1 MSSLLGILGLFT
13 LLSTALL
20 LSENRSAINIKTV
33 LYGLIFQLIFA
44 LFILKTPFGA
54 PIFSFLDQS
63 INILIGFSS
72 SGSDFLFKSYI
83 DGVGFHPGLINFAFS
98 TLPTIIFFS
107 SLVAVLYHFGI
118 LQTIIKFIA
127 RRMQLT
133 LGTSG
138 SETLS
143 VAGNIF
149 LGQTES
155 PLMVRPFVS
164 KMTKSELMAVMT
176 GGFATVS
183 GGVLAIYV
191 SWLTNIQGIAGHLLA
206 ASVMSAPAALVVAK
220 IIYPETEESQT
231 MGNVNVNIEQ
241 TNINAMEAL
250 SNGATDGLK
259 LAANIAAML
268 IAFISFVAM
277 VNYFL
282 SFGGTS
288 MEEIFGIIFRPL
300 AWTMGVPWNEAQLV
314 GMLMGKKI
322 VLTELVAYGDLQN
335 LIRDGMISE
344 RSAIISTYALCGFSN
359 FAFSTLPTIIFF
371 SSLVAV
377 LYHFGILQ
385 AIIKFIARRMQLT
398 LGTSGSETLSVAGH
412 LF

>member
-1 MSSLLGILGLFT
+1 MGSLLGILGLFT
-13 LLSTALL
+13 LLSIALL
-20 LSENRSAINIKTV
+20 LSENRSAINLKTV

-191 SWLTNIQGIAGHLLA
+191 SWLTDIQGIAGHLLA

-231 MGNVNVNIEQ
+231 MGDINVNIEQ

-288 MEEIFGIIFRPL
+288 MEEIFGVIFRPL

-359 FAFSTLPTIIFF
+359 FASIGIQLGGIGAMAPERKKDLAKLVTKAMFGGAIASWLTATI
-371 SSLVAV
+371 
-377 LYHFGILQ
+377 
-385 AIIKFIARRMQLT
+385 
-398 LGTSGSETLSVAGH
+398 AG
-412 LF
+412 LLL

>member
-1 MSSLLGILGLFT
+1 MGSLLGILGLFT
-13 LLSTALL
+13 LLSIALL
-20 LSENRSAINIKTV
+20 LSENRSAINLKTV

-191 SWLTNIQGIAGHLLA
+191 SWLTEIQGIAGHLLA

-231 MGNVNVNIEQ
+231 MGDVNVKIEQ

-288 MEEIFGIIFRPL
+288 MEEIFGVIFRPL

-359 FAFSTLPTIIFF
+359 FASIGIQLGGIGAMAPERKKDLAKLVTKAMFGGAIASWLTATI
-371 SSLVAV
+371 
-377 LYHFGILQ
+377 
-385 AIIKFIARRMQLT
+385 
-398 LGTSGSETLSVAGH
+398 AG
-412 LF
+412 LLL

>member
-1 MSSLLGILGLFT
+1 MSSFLGILGLFT
-13 LLSTALL
+13 LLAIAYL
-20 LSENRSAINIKTV
+20 LSENKNAINYKTV
-33 LYGLIFQLIFA
+33 VYGLIFQLLFA

-54 PIFSFLDQS
+54 PIFSFLDTS
-63 INILIGFSS
+63 INILISFSS
-72 SGSDFLFKSYI
+72 SGSDFLFRSYV
-83 DGVGFHPGLINFAFS
+83 DGVGFHPGLVNFAFS

-107 SLVAVLYHFGI
+107 SLVAVLYHYGI
-118 LQTIIKFIA
+118 LQSVIKFIA
-127 RRMQLT
+127 KRMQQS

-155 PLMVRPFVS
+155 PLMVRPFVG
-164 KMTKSELMAVMT
+164 KMTNSELMAVMT

-191 SWLTNIQGIAGHLLA
+191 SWLTDIPGIAGHLLA

-220 IIYPETEESQT
+220 IIYPETQESKT
-231 MGNVNVNIEQ
+231 MGDVNINIEQ

-282 SFGGTS
+282 SFAGTS
-288 MEEIFGIIFRPL
+288 MEEIFGIVFRPL

-322 VLTELVAYGDLQN
+322 VLTELVAYGDLQT
-335 LIRDGMISE
+335 LIQEGAISQ

-359 FAFSTLPTIIFF
+359 FASIGIQLGGIGAMAPDRKKDLAKLVTKAMFGGAIASWLTATI
-371 SSLVAV
+371 A
-377 LYHFGILQ
+377 GIL
-385 AIIKFIARRMQLT
+385 L
-398 LGTSGSETLSVAGH
+398 
-412 LF
+412 

>member
-1 MSSLLGILGLFT
+1 MGSLLGVLGLFT
-13 LLSTALL
+13 LLSIAFAM
-20 LSENRSAINIKTV
+20 SENRRAINIKTV
-33 LYGLIFQLIFA
+33 VYGLIFQLIFA

-54 PIFSFLDQS
+54 PIFSFLDNS

-118 LQTIIKFIA
+118 LQAIIKFIA

-155 PLMVRPFVS
+155 PLMVRPFVN

-191 SWLTNIQGIAGHLLA
+191 SWLTDIQGIAGHLLA

-231 MGNVNVNIEQ
+231 MGDVNVNIEQ

-277 VNYFL
+277 VNYLL
-282 SFGGTS
+282 SFAGTS

-359 FAFSTLPTIIFF
+359 FASIGIQLGGIGAMAPDRKKDLAKLVTKAMFGGAIASWLTATI
-371 SSLVAV
+371 
-377 LYHFGILQ
+377 
-385 AIIKFIARRMQLT
+385 
-398 LGTSGSETLSVAGH
+398 AG
-412 LF
+412 LLL

>member
-1 MSSLLGILGLFT
+1 MGSLLGILGLFT
-13 LLSTALL
+13 LLSIALL
-20 LSENRSAINIKTV
+20 LSENRSAINLKTV

-54 PIFSFLDQS
+54 PIFSFLDKS

-98 TLPTIIFFS
+98 TLPNIIFFS

-191 SWLTNIQGIAGHLLA
+191 SWLTDIQGIAGHLLA

-231 MGNVNVNIEQ
+231 MGDVNVNIEQ

-288 MEEIFGIIFRPL
+288 MEEIFGVIFRPL

-359 FAFSTLPTIIFF
+359 FASIGIQLGGIGAMAPERKKDLAKLVTKAMFGGAIASWLTATI
-371 SSLVAV
+371 
-377 LYHFGILQ
+377 
-385 AIIKFIARRMQLT
+385 
-398 LGTSGSETLSVAGH
+398 AG
-412 LF
+412 LLL

>member
-1 MSSLLGILGLFT
+1 MGGLIGVLGLFT
-13 LLSTALL
+13 LLSIAFAM
-20 LSENRSAINIKTV
+20 SENRKAINIKTV

-54 PIFSFLDQS
+54 PIFSFLDNS

-118 LQTIIKFIA
+118 LQVIIKFIA

-155 PLMVRPFVS
+155 PLMVRPFVN

-191 SWLTNIQGIAGHLLA
+191 SWLTDIQGIAGHLLA

-231 MGNVNVNIEQ
+231 MGDVNVNIEQ

-259 LAANIAAML
+259 LAANTAAML

-277 VNYFL
+277 VNYLL
-282 SFGGTS
+282 SFAGTS

-359 FAFSTLPTIIFF
+359 FASIGIQLGGIGAMAPDRKKDLAKLVTKAMFGGAIASWLTATI
-371 SSLVAV
+371 
-377 LYHFGILQ
+377 
-385 AIIKFIARRMQLT
+385 
-398 LGTSGSETLSVAGH
+398 AG
-412 LF
+412 LLL

>member
-1 MSSLLGILGLFT
+1 MGSLLGILGLFT
-13 LLSTALL
+13 LLSIALL
-20 LSENRSAINIKTV
+20 LSENRSAINLKTV
-33 LYGLIFQLIFA
+33 LYGLIFQLVFA

-54 PIFSFLDQS
+54 PIFSFLDKS

-191 SWLTNIQGIAGHLLA
+191 SWLTDIQGIAGHLLA

-231 MGNVNVNIEQ
+231 MGDVNVNIEQ

-268 IAFISFVAM
+268 IAIISFVAM

-288 MEEIFGIIFRPL
+288 MEEIFGVIFRPL

-322 VLTELVAYGDLQN
+322 VLTELIAYGDLQN
-335 LIRDGMISE
+335 LIRDGMISD

-359 FAFSTLPTIIFF
+359 FASIGIQLGGIGAMAPERKKDLAKLVTKAMFGGAIASWLTATIAGL
-371 SSLVAV
+371 LV
-377 LYHFGILQ
+377 
-385 AIIKFIARRMQLT
+385 
-398 LGTSGSETLSVAGH
+398 
-412 LF
+412 

>member
-1 MSSLLGILGLFT
+1 MSNFFGIIGVVT
-13 LLSTALL
+13 LLFIAFL
-20 LSENRSAINIKTV
+20 LSENKKKINLKTIGF
-33 LYGLIFQLIFA
+33 GLSFQFLFA

-54 PIFSFLDQS
+54 PVFSFLDS
-63 INILIGFSS
+63 AINTLINFSTY
-72 SGSDFLFKSYI
+72 GSDFLFRSYVE
-83 DGVGFHPGLINFAFS
+83 GVGFHPSLTNFAFS

-107 SLVAVLYHFGI
+107 SLVAVLYHYGI
-118 LQTIIKFIA
+118 LQTVIRFIA
-127 RRMQLT
+127 RQMQLT

-155 PLMVRPFVS
+155 PLMVKPFV
-164 KMTKSELMAVMT
+164 KNMTKSELMAVMT

-191 SWLTNIQGIAGHLLA
+191 SWLSNIPGIAGHLLA
-206 ASVMSAPAALVVAK
+206 ASVMSAPAALVIAK
-220 IIYPETEESQT
+220 IIYPENEKSETS
-231 MGNVNVNIEQ
+231 GNINVTIEQ

-277 VNYFL
+277 INYFL
-282 SFGGTS
+282 AFAGTS
-288 MEEIFGIIFRPL
+288 MEEIFGFIFRPL
-300 AWTMGVPWNEAQLV
+300 AWTMGIPWNEAQLI

-322 VLTELVAYGDLQN
+322 VLTELIAYGDLQN
-335 LIRDGMISE
+335 LIDNNLISD
-344 RSAIISTYALCGFSN
+344 RSAIIATYALCGFSN
-359 FAFSTLPTIIFF
+359 FASIGIQLGGIGAMAPERKKDLAKLVTKAMFGGALASWLTATI
-371 SSLVAV
+371 A
-377 LYHFGILQ
+377 GIL
-385 AIIKFIARRMQLT
+385 I
-398 LGTSGSETLSVAGH
+398 
-412 LF
+412 

>member
-1 MSSLLGILGLFT
+1 MGSLLGVLGLFT
-13 LLSTALL
+13 LLSIAFAMA
-20 LSENRSAINIKTV
+20 ENRRAINIKTV
-33 LYGLIFQLIFA
+33 VYGLIFQLIFA

-54 PIFSFLDQS
+54 PIFSFLDNS

-118 LQTIIKFIA
+118 LQAIIKFIA

-155 PLMVRPFVS
+155 PLMVRPFVN

-191 SWLTNIQGIAGHLLA
+191 SWLTDIQGIAGHLLA

-231 MGNVNVNIEQ
+231 MGDVNVNIEQ

-277 VNYFL
+277 INYFL
-282 SFGGTS
+282 SFAGTS

-359 FAFSTLPTIIFF
+359 FASIGIQLGGIGAMAPDRKKDLAKLVTKAMFGGAIASWLTATI
-371 SSLVAV
+371 
-377 LYHFGILQ
+377 
-385 AIIKFIARRMQLT
+385 
-398 LGTSGSETLSVAGH
+398 AG
-412 LF
+412 LLL

>member
-1 MSSLLGILGLFT
+1 MGSLLGVLGLFT
-13 LLSTALL
+13 LLSIAFAM
-20 LSENRSAINIKTV
+20 SENRKAINIKTV

-54 PIFSFLDQS
+54 PIFSFLDNS

-155 PLMVRPFVS
+155 PLMVRPFVN

-191 SWLTNIQGIAGHLLA
+191 SWLTDIQGIAGHLLA

-220 IIYPETEESQT
+220 IIYPETEKSQT
-231 MGNVNVNIEQ
+231 MGNVSVNIEQ

-282 SFGGTS
+282 SFAGTS
-288 MEEIFGIIFRPL
+288 MEQIFGIIFRPL

-359 FAFSTLPTIIFF
+359 FASIGIQLGGIGAMAPDRKKDLAKLVTKAMFGGAIASWLTATI
-371 SSLVAV
+371 
-377 LYHFGILQ
+377 
-385 AIIKFIARRMQLT
+385 
-398 LGTSGSETLSVAGH
+398 AG
-412 LF
+412 LLL

>member
-1 MSSLLGILGLFT
+1 
-13 LLSTALL
+13 
-20 LSENRSAINIKTV
+20 
-33 LYGLIFQLIFA
+33 
-44 LFILKTPFGA
+44 
-54 PIFSFLDQS
+54 
-63 INILIGFSS
+63 
-72 SGSDFLFKSYI
+72 
-83 DGVGFHPGLINFAFS
+83 
-98 TLPTIIFFS
+98 
-107 SLVAVLYHFGI
+107 
-118 LQTIIKFIA
+118 
-127 RRMQLT
+127 
-133 LGTSG
+133 
-138 SETLS
+138 
-143 VAGNIF
+143 
-149 LGQTES
+149 
-155 PLMVRPFVS
+155 
-164 KMTKSELMAVMT
+164 MT

-191 SWLTNIQGIAGHLLA
+191 SWLTDIQGIAGHLLA

-231 MGNVNVNIEQ
+231 MGDVNVNIEQ

-300 AWTMGVPWNEAQLV
+300 AWTMGIPWNEAQLV

-359 FAFSTLPTIIFF
+359 FASIGIQLGGIGAMAPERKKDLAKLVTKAMFGGAIASWLTATI
-371 SSLVAV
+371 
-377 LYHFGILQ
+377 
-385 AIIKFIARRMQLT
+385 
-398 LGTSGSETLSVAGH
+398 AG
-412 LF
+412 LLL

>member
-1 MSSLLGILGLFT
+1 MGSLLGILGLFT
-13 LLSTALL
+13 LLSIALL

-54 PIFSFLDQS
+54 PIFSFLDKS

-118 LQTIIKFIA
+118 LQAIIKFIA

-191 SWLTNIQGIAGHLLA
+191 SWLTDIQGIAGHLLA

-220 IIYPETEESQT
+220 IICPETEKSQT
-231 MGNVNVNIEQ
+231 MGDVNVNIEQ

-322 VLTELVAYGDLQN
+322 VLTELIAYGDLQN

-359 FAFSTLPTIIFF
+359 FASIGIQLGGIGAMAPERKKDLAKLVTKAMFGGAIASWLTATI
-371 SSLVAV
+371 
-377 LYHFGILQ
+377 
-385 AIIKFIARRMQLT
+385 
-398 LGTSGSETLSVAGH
+398 AG
-412 LF
+412 LLL